1 MPFTLRPYQSRMV
14 DEARK
19 KIAQGAKGVLIQ
31 SPPGSGKSVVIAEI
45 TRLATEKG
53 GHVLFLAHRR
63 ELLDNIRETY
73 EKNGVD
79 MEKVTI
85 STPVRTLNNIVSI
98 PTPNLIITDES
109 HHSKSKTYQTI
120 YDYFDSVPRLGF
132 TATPWRM
139 NGEGFTDIYSEI
151 IKGPTIPWLIEN
163 ECLAPFRWYSQPLIN
178 RQDVDFKSIKRAD
191 ETTAKQFSEA
201 EIQGDLIKH
210 YKKYADGKQA
220 ILYAPT
226 IEMSKEFVKTFNDAG
241 IHAVHADAKTPTNE
255 RDAIMRDFK
264 DGKIQILSNVDLISE
279 GFNVPDCSCVI
290 MCRPTKSVVLHL
302 QQSMRCMRYQPNKTA
317 IVLDH
322 VGNGINLGIPTDPV
336 FEDWTIKGKKKR
348 GKNTDD
354 IELKTLQCSVC
365 GQLFLRE
372 NIVDDKCPFC
382 GTILEQE
389 IERKKKEIDRA
400 IELQEIEATKKIA
413 SRPMLPT
420 NSIAENLEIAK
431 AKGGK
436 VLYKFFGGLTVAK
449 GKQFTNG
456 ELVEISERLN
466 VKPGAVYQ
474 AYQWALKTRQKNKT
488 NGLTV
493 RY

>member
-1 MPFTLRPYQSRMV
+1 MPFELRPYQKRMV
-14 DEARK
+14 EETRQ
-19 KIAQGAKGVLIQ
+19 KILNGAKGVLIQ

-45 TRLATEKG
+45 TRLATDKG

-73 EKNGVD
+73 KKNGVNMD
-79 MEKVTI
+79 KVTI
-85 STPVRTLNNIVSI
+85 STPVRTLNNIESLQT
-98 PTPNLIITDES
+98 PTLIITDES

-120 YDYFDSVPRLGF
+120 YDYFDNIPRLGF

-139 NGEGFTDIYSEI
+139 NGEGFIDIYSEI
-151 IKGPTIPWLIEN
+151 VKGPTIQWLIDN
-163 ECLAPFRWYSQPLIN
+163 HCLAPFKWYSQPLIN
-178 RQDVDFKSIKRAD
+178 RDDVDFKSIKKAD
-191 ETTAKQFSEA
+191 ESTAKQFSEA

-210 YKKYADGKQA
+210 YRKYADGRQA

-241 IHAVHADAKTPTNE
+241 IHAVHADAKTPTLV
-255 RDAIMRDFK
+255 RDGIMKDFK

-290 MCRPTKSVVLHL
+290 MCRPTKSIVLHL

-322 VGNGINLGIPTDPV
+322 VGNGINLGIPIDPV
-336 FEDWTIKGKKKR
+336 FEEWTIKGRKKR
-348 GKNTDD
+348 SKQSEDSD
-354 IELKTLQCSVC
+354 LKTLQCNVC

-372 NIVDDKCPFC
+372 HIVDDKCPYC
-382 GTILEQE
+382 GTLLEQE
-389 IERKKKEIDRA
+389 RERKQKEIDRE
-400 IELQEIEATKKIA
+400 IELRELERTKKLA
-413 SRPMLPT
+413 SKPMLPS

-431 AKGGK
+431 AKGGRPI
-436 VLYKFFGGLTVAK
+436 YKFFGGLTIAK
-449 GKQFTNG
+449 GKKFTND
-456 ELVEISERLN
+456 ELVEIAERLN
-466 VKPGAVYQ
+466 VKPASVYQ
-474 AYQWALKTRQKNKT
+474 AYQWALSKRNQKKT
-488 NGLTV
+488 NGLTI